1 MSSQPHRIRRHLP
14 IAAACLLLPAAA
26 ADAAVKTFIVNMGAG
41 KSIWG
46 TMSIDTVGDPIVLS
60 AHFADSTGI
69 SPVVLPLTDMEA
81 SFTSTRVYRGGAALV
96 IETYGPT
103 ADALNIE
110 SSFCI
115 LQWDTVAEKF
125 QSTLW
130 APLSAPLDY
139 LSLPGSSLIICE
151 FAPDAN
157 DPMQTFV
164 EMPDDLLLVIIEDYV
179 TNPPTLDGYVF
190 LPGVDGCWGI
200 RFAPIQS
207 SPPQYQPVETD
218 PTPAVVILGD

>member
-1 MSSQPHRIRRHLP
+1 MFTPPFPSRFFLSLL
-14 IAAACLLLPAAA
+14 AAGFLVPAQAA
-26 ADAAVKTFIVNMGAG
+26 EAAIKTFIVDLGPG
-41 KSIWG
+41 RTISG
-46 TMSIDTVGDPIVLS
+46 TMDIGTLGDPIVLN
-60 AHFADSTGI
+60 ATFVDAAGI
-69 SPVVLPLTDMEA
+69 SPIVFPLSDMDA
-81 SFTSTRVYRGGAALV
+81 AFTATRVYRGGAAMV
-96 IETYGPT
+96 IETYGDF
-103 ADALNIE
+103 AALTGLE

-115 LQWDTVAEKF
+115 LQWDDVATKF